1 MIVRNG
7 TGANTNSDDRFDE
20 GERSDGVTYQELL
33 SLGRGGSA
41 NISIAVAR
49 GIGGFTKLVI
59 LKSIRDELSAQS
71 DAAKM
76 FMDEARV
83 SARLNHPNV
92 VQVHEVFLRRG
103 APVIVMEYLDGQ
115 SLGTVMARAYDTTA
129 LSTELAVAI
138 LTKVLSALH
147 YAHTLRDFSGNAMG
161 VIHRDVSPQNVM
173 VTYDGQVKLV
183 DFGVAKLANAEHQ
196 TRTGIV
202 KGRLTYMAPE
212 QFLGHADC
220 RADLFAVGVI
230 LWESAARRRFW
241 GDLPEPVLLG
251 RLVAGDLPDLTP
263 PPEMDPLLAQICARA
278 LAPDADDRYPTAA
291 AMQEDL
297 ERYLMQRGAVVT
309 QAAIGQLVADTCA
322 ATRAQVHGAIREQ
335 LAALGLS
342 LTGTVDVR
350 KSERR
355 RPKNPA
361 KRRGHWQGPLLGAA
375 LATAALAVARSA
387 FPPTQAAPPA
397 ASAPPPATDTAAT
410 MITTAPISSTPL
422 PAAEPMQGS
431 VRINASAQP
440 PAARWYLDGRKL
452 DSNPLSISFPKDDA
466 AHILRAEAEGYEVF
480 SRSIRF
486 EADADITVA
495 LPRASTASG
504 AERGAGLPHRRAPHR
519 RPSAAAAMEIASAA
533 EPAPA
538 PPPVAAPAATKPPQ
552 ELELWPVE
560 FGDRLPRP
568 GTNERE
574 RLRIDSNYPSG
585 H

>member
-7 TGANTNSDDRFDE
+7 TGPNTNSDGRFDE
-20 GERSDGVTYQELL
+20 SERSDGVTYQELL
-33 SLGRGGSA
+33 SIGRGGSA
-41 NISIAVAR
+41 NISIALAR

-59 LKSIRDELSAQS
+59 LKSIRDELSQPS

-83 SARLNHPNV
+83 SARLNHPNI

-115 SLGTVMARAYDTTA
+115 SLGTLMARAYDTTA

-138 LTKVLSALH
+138 LAKVLSALH
-147 YAHTLRDFSGNAMG
+147 YAHTLRDFSGNPMG
-161 VIHRDVSPQNVM
+161 LIHRDVSPQNVM

-183 DFGVAKLANAEHQ
+183 DFGVAKLADAEHH
-196 TRTGIV
+196 TRNGIV

-220 RADLFAVGVI
+220 RADVFAVGVI
-230 LWESAARRRFW
+230 LWEIAARRRFW

-263 PPEMDPLLAQICARA
+263 PPEMDPTLAEMCARA
-278 LAPDADDRYPTAA
+278 LAADADDRYPTAA

-297 ERYLMQRGAVVT
+297 ERYLVQRGAVVT
-309 QAAIGQLVADTCA
+309 QAAIGQLVTDTCA

-342 LTGTVDVR
+342 LTGNVDVR
-350 KSERR
+350 RSGRGRSK
-355 RPKNPA
+355 KPA
-361 KRRGHWQGPLLGAA
+361 KRRGHWRGLLLGAA
-375 LATAALAVARSA
+375 LAAAAVAAARSA
-387 FPPTQAAPPA
+387 FPPTQAAPPVV
-397 ASAPPPATDTAAT
+397 SALPPATPASMLAMAPAAT
-410 MITTAPISSTPL
+410 PPG
-422 PAAEPMQGS
+422 AAGEPMQGS

-440 PAARWYLDGRKL
+440 PVARWYLDGQKL
-452 DSNPLSISFPKDDA
+452 DSNPASVTFPKDDA
-466 AHILRAEAEGYEVF
+466 AHILRAEAEGYEGF
-480 SRSIRF
+480 SKSIRF
-486 EADADITVA
+486 VADADITVA
-495 LPRASTASG
+495 LPRKSSDAG
-504 AERGAGLPHRRAPHR
+504 AERAAAPQRRRAAR
-519 RPSAAAAMEIASAA
+519 GRPSAVAPMEVAAAA

-538 PPPVAAPAATKPPQ
+538 PPPVAATPAVTKAPQ
-552 ELELWPVE
+552 EPEPSPVE
-560 FGDRLPRP
+560 FGDRLQRA

-574 RLRIDSNYPSG
+574 RLRIDSDYPSG
-585 H
+585 R